1 MEYQK
6 ILPPPQ
12 LSSHIRYFWML
23 ESSPGEDVPKTFKT
37 IPDGSPGLIYQQSE
51 NGDFYQEGKQLP
63 SMFLYGQSTRPTNI
77 RISDSFRTM
86 GIYFYPYALQSV
98 FGLPAKE
105 LTDSCLDMGELARAQ
120 GIPVLEQLGEG
131 TSIETKLKI
140 LTSFI
145 SQQVNRFNKRENTL
159 LPYVVSKI
167 IQSKGTISIKD
178 LQLETGLTE
187 RTFERRFL
195 QGVGIPP
202 RLFARICRFQAAL
215 NQLRNAD
222 FDKLSDLAYENDYAD
237 QSHFIRVFRE
247 FTGFSPLEYRQHSR
261 EQVENFPHVVA

>member
-12 LSSHIRYFWML
+12 LSGHICYFWVL
-23 ESSPGEDVPKTFKT
+23 ESGAGKDLPKTFKT
-37 IPDGSPGLIYQQSE
+37 IPDGLPGLIYQQPE
-51 NGDFYQEGKQLP
+51 NGVFYQEGEQLP
-63 SMFLYGQSTRPTNI
+63 SMFLYGQSTKPANI
-77 RISDSFRTM
+77 RISGSFRTI

-98 FGLPAKE
+98 FGFSAKE
-105 LTDSCLDMGELARAQ
+105 LTDSSMDIAALARGQ
-120 GIPVLEQLGEG
+120 GIPMLEQLGAG
-131 TSIETKLKI
+131 ISMETKVKI

-145 SQQVNRFNKRENTL
+145 SQQVDRYSKSENAL

-167 IQSKGTISIKD
+167 IKSKGTVSVKD
-178 LQLETGLTE
+178 LLLETGLTE
-187 RTFERRFL
+187 RTFERKFL

-202 RLFARICRFQAAL
+202 RSFARICRFQAAL
-215 NQLRNAD
+215 NQLRSAD

-247 FTGFSPLEYRQHSR
+247 FTGFSPLEYRQHSQD
-261 EQVENFPHVVA
+261 QVKNFPHIVS